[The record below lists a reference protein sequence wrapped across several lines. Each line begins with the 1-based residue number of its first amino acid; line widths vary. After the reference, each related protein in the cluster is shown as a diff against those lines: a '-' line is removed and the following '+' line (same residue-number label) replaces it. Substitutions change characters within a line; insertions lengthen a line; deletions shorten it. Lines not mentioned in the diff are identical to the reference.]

1 MREAAALIMSGLDP
15 EFPSDTFSRLLDA
28 GVRSFLLPGFL
39 FGQKDRLA
47 HLVAS
52 LRAEAVSRG
61 AGRICLAIGP
71 GAAGKPSLAFEPVPL
86 SIAALG
92 RGSTARRAGKLLGLT
107 ASSLG
112 IDLVFTPH
120 VDSVFNPKN
129 PSGVLDSFGEDSE
142 AASRL
147 CVAFIEG
154 IHSGGA
160 AACALGFPC
169 SAMRDGS
176 YSEVYPVAEVP
187 MPKLCGAGSKPLAS
201 AIRAGLG
208 AILVGRMLVPSM
220 EPARVPAP
228 SSVNIVEKRLRGEL
242 GFKGLVIG
250 ESADRE
256 SDPAAAV
263 LAAAA
268 AGCDLTV
275 FLDPFAALAALAAFD
290 RSARTKNGPAGA
302 VTDDAVREMARRGAT
317 RMAALLLGL
326 PGRVDSRKR
335 EALEKSL
342 LSARV
347 AKERLE
353 SCVIV
358 KDDCAFDGSGKPG
371 FILAFTP
378 GSVHCSD
385 KNIGAFMDTLGKA
398 FPAAEILQS
407 SSDPDADS
415 ASALA
420 DRIMQSAGRAS
431 ESACAAILC
440 CNAHF
445 RPEQEALARIVA
457 EAFSRYSV
465 IAMKD
470 PYDLAFF
477 PDAQGLAAVFGFSP
491 AASGAIVAMLT
502 GRHKSRAAMPVNLVG
517 LDL

>member
-1 MREAAALIMSGLDP
+1 
-15 EFPSDTFSRLLDA
+15 
-28 GVRSFLLPGFL
+28 V
-39 FGQKDRLA
+39 
-47 HLVAS
+47 
-52 LRAEAVSRG
+52 
-61 AGRICLAIGP
+61 GRICIAIGP
-71 GAAGKPSLAFEPVPL
+71 GAAGRPSLAFEPAPL

-92 RGSTARRAGKLLGLT
+92 RGSTARRTGKLLGLT

-142 AASRL
+142 SASRL
-147 CVAFIEG
+147 CAAFIEG
-154 IHSGGA
+154 IHAGGA
-160 AACALGFPC
+160 EACALGFPC
-169 SAMRDGS
+169 SAMREGS
-176 YSEVYPVAEVP
+176 FSEVYPVAEVS

-201 AIRAGLG
+201 AIHAGLG
-208 AILVGRMLVPSM
+208 AILVGRVLVPSM
-220 EPARVPAP
+220 EPARLPAP
-228 SSVNIVEKRLRGEL
+228 SSANIVNGRLRGEL

-256 SDPAAAV
+256 TDPVGAIISAAE
-263 LAAAA
+263 
-268 AGCDLTV
+268 AGCDLTI
-275 FLDPFAALAALAAFD
+275 FMDPSNALAASIALDAF
-290 RSARTKNGPAGA
+290 AGA
-302 VTDDAVREMARRGAT
+302 GNASAGSDSASGFEHGAAVQLDSVRNMARRS
-317 RMAALLLGL
+317 AARLTSLLERL
-326 PGRVDSRKR
+326 PGKVDLRKL
-335 EALEKSL
+335 EAVERSMLGSKV
-342 LSARV
+342 AR
-347 AKERLE
+347 ERLE

-378 GSVHCSD
+378 GPANGSERNLAS
-385 KNIGAFMDTLGKA
+385 FMEIIGKA

-407 SSDPDADS
+407 CSDPDADT
-415 ASALA
+415 ASLLA
-420 DRIMQSAGRAS
+420 DRILQAAGRAS
-431 ESACAAILC
+431 ESASATILC

-477 PDAQGLAAVFGFSP
+477 PDAQGLAAVFGYSP
-491 AASGAIVAMLT
+491 AASAAIVTLLS
-502 GRHKSRAAMPVNLVG
+502 GRHKSRSTMPVNLVG